1 MQAPTKT
8 TNNMTLREAQRWGQT
23 MLAPLLPATAM
34 QDAELLLC
42 GVLDCTSAHLAAH
55 GDDTL
60 PDAAH
65 AQFAQWIT
73 QRMRQEPIQYITG
86 RAFFWGLEFRV
97 TPATLIPRPETE
109 LMVERACVLL
119 DSAPASVVDV
129 GTGSGC
135 IAIAIMHARPRT
147 PVIAIDVS
155 DEALAI
161 ARENAAT
168 NNAATIQFLQN
179 DLLTDAVS
187 FLPEGRLIFT
197 MNLPYLSETR
207 MRGLAPEVA
216 QYEPHTALAAGAD
229 GLDAYR
235 TAFAQIASLQRTNM
249 VLLCEIDP
257 EQTQGIIS
265 LVQQQFPAASHIVH
279 TDYHGEN
286 RLIEITH

>member
-1 MQAPTKT
+1 
-8 TNNMTLREAQRWGQT
+8 MTLREAQRWGQI
-23 MLAPLLPATAM
+23 MLTPLLPATAM

-42 GVLDCTSAHLAAH
+42 AVLDCTSAHLAAH

-73 QRMRQEPIQYITG
+73 QRMRQEPVQYITD

-119 DSAPASVVDV
+119 DTAPASVVDV

-135 IAIAIMHARPRT
+135 IAIAITHERPRT
-147 PVIAIDVS
+147 SVLAVDIS
-155 DEALAI
+155 DEALVI
-161 ARENAAT
+161 ARENAAA
-168 NNAATIQFLQN
+168 NNAASIQFLQN
-179 DLLTDAVS
+179 DLLTNAAS

-216 QYEPHTALAAGAD
+216 LYEPHTALAAGAD

-235 TAFAQIASLQRTNM
+235 IAFAQIEALQRTNL

-257 EQTQGIIS
+257 EQTDG
-265 LVQQQFPAASHIVH
+265 LVVLSHEHFPAATHIAH
-279 TDYHGEN
+279 KDYHGDN
-286 RLIEITH
+286 RLIEITL

>member
-1 MQAPTKT
+1 
-8 TNNMTLREAQRWGQT
+8 MTLREAQRWGQT
-23 MLAPLLPATAM
+23 MLLPLLPATAA

-42 GVLDCTSAHLAAH
+42 AALDCTSAHLAAH

-60 PDAAH
+60 PDAAY

-73 QRMRQEPIQYITG
+73 QRMRQEPIQYIIG

-109 LMVERACVLL
+109 LMVERARTLL
-119 DSAPASVVDV
+119 DAAPASVVDV

-135 IAIAIMHARPRT
+135 IAIAIAHEQPRT
-147 PVIAIDVS
+147 PVIAIDTS

-161 ARENAAT
+161 ARENAAA
-168 NNAATIQFLQN
+168 NNAPSIQFLQN
-179 DLLTDAVS
+179 DLLTNAVS

-197 MNLPYLSETR
+197 MNLPYLGETR

-216 QYEPHTALAAGAD
+216 LYEPHTALAAGVD

-235 TAFAQIASLQRTNM
+235 TTFTQIAALQRTNL

-257 EQTQGIIS
+257 EQTDG
-265 LVQQQFPAASHIVH
+265 LAALEHEHFPAAAHIVH
-279 TDYHGEN
+279 KDYHGDN
-286 RLIEITH
+286 RLVEITF